1 MLKKQRR
8 SVKSRR
14 DTIAKI
20 RRSMTP
26 EMCEKVVI
34 KTDKGVS
41 IKVSGRVAESARD
54 LRPQNAQMTG
64 VVTKTS
70 SGEYVDS
77 RLLQAFKSFE
87 SAREKQNKLRS
98 RKIVIKEE

>member
-1 MLKKQRR
+1 MSGK
-8 SVKSRR
+8 
-14 DTIAKI
+14 
-20 RRSMTP
+20 
-26 EMCEKVVI
+26 KVVI
-34 KTDKGVS
+34 KTDEGISV
-41 IKVSGRVAESARD
+41 KVSGRVATSVRD
-54 LRPQNAQMTG
+54 TRPQNAQMTG
-64 VVTKTS
+64 AVTKTS